1 VNPGDP
7 NLARVEVVAAALG
20 DLCEELVFVGGCAA
34 NLLIDAPSAPPTR
47 VTYDVDVIAEVAA
60 LSGYYALERRFAEC
74 GFAKDMSEGAP
85 ICRWRVGDVEVDLMP
100 TDESILGFSNR
111 WYPAAVAS
119 ASSIALPSGR
129 RISLISPPAF
139 LATKFEAFHTRGRN
153 DVLISHD
160 LEDIVN
166 VVEGRPMIVEEIA
179 VAESGLRAYLAMKFR
194 ELTQNPEF
202 ANALP
207 GLVAYDDLYQNRIQ
221 AVRDRA
227 SAIAGLDSL

>member
-1 VNPGDP
+1 MNPGDP
-7 NLARVEVVAAALG
+7 NVARVEVVAAALG

-34 NLLIDAPSAPPTR
+34 SLLIDTPSAPPTR

-60 LSGYYALERRFAEC
+60 LSGYYALEKRFAER
-74 GFAKDMSEGAP
+74 GFARDMSEGAP
-85 ICRWRVGDVEVDLMP
+85 ICRWRVQDVEVDLMP
-100 TDESILGFSNR
+100 TDERILGFSNR

-129 RISLISPPAF
+129 RIRLISAPAF
-139 LATKFEAFHTRGRN
+139 LATKFEAFDTRGKS

-166 VVEGRPMIVEEIA
+166 VIEGRAVIVEEIA
-179 VAESGLRAYLAMKFR
+179 GAESALRACLAVKFR
-194 ELTQNPEF
+194 ELSRNPDF

-207 GLVAYDDLYQNRIQ
+207 GLVAYDDLYQSRIHT
-221 AVRDRA
+221 VRDRT
-227 SAIAGLDSL
+227 SAIAELDGL

>member
-1 VNPGDP
+1 MNPGDP
-7 NLARVEVVAAALG
+7 NVARVEVVAEALG

-34 NLLIDAPSAPPTR
+34 SLLIDAPSAPPTR

-60 LSGYYALERRFAEC
+60 LSGYYALERRFTER

-85 ICRWRVGDVEVDLMP
+85 ICRWRVQDVEVDLMP

-119 ASSIALPSGR
+119 ASSIALPSGQ
-129 RISLISPPAF
+129 RISLISAPVF

-166 VVEGRPMIVEEIA
+166 VVEGRPLIVEEVA
-179 VAESGLRAYLAMKFR
+179 AAESGLRAYLAVRFR
-194 ELTQNPEF
+194 ELTRNPDF

-207 GLVAYDDLYQNRIQ
+207 GLVAYDDLYESRIQ
-221 AVRDRA
+221 AVRNRT
-227 SAIAGLDSL
+227 SAIAGLESP

>member
-1 VNPGDP
+1 MNPGDP
-7 NLARVEVVAAALG
+7 NVARVEVVAAALG

-34 NLLIDAPSAPPTR
+34 SLLIDAPSAPPTR

-60 LSGYYALERRFAEC
+60 LSSYYALEKRFAER

-85 ICRWRVGDVEVDLMP
+85 ICRWRVQDVEVDLMP

-119 ASSIALPSGR
+119 ASAIALPSGR
-129 RISLISPPAF
+129 RISLISAPVF
-139 LATKFEAFHTRGRN
+139 LATKFEAFQTRGRN
-153 DVLISHD
+153 NVLISHD

-166 VVEGRPMIVEEIA
+166 IVEGRLGIVEEVA
-179 VAESGLRAYLAMKFR
+179 AAESGLRAYLAARFR
-194 ELTQNPEF
+194 ELTRNPDF

-207 GLVAYDDLYQNRIQ
+207 GLVAYDDLYESRIQ
-221 AVRDRA
+221 AVRHRT
-227 SAIAGLDSL
+227 SAIAGLESP

>member
-1 VNPGDP
+1 MNPGDP
-7 NLARVEVVAAALG
+7 NVARVEVVAAALG

-34 NLLIDAPSAPPTR
+34 SLLIDAPSAPPTR

-60 LSGYYALERRFAEC
+60 LSGYYALERRFTEH

-85 ICRWRVGDVEVDLMP
+85 ICRWRVQDVEVDLMP

-111 WYPAAVAS
+111 WYAAAVAS
-119 ASSIALPSGR
+119 ASSIRLPSGR
-129 RISLISPPAF
+129 RISLISAPVF

-166 VVEGRPMIVEEIA
+166 VVEGRSLIVEEVSA
-179 VAESGLRAYLAMKFR
+179 AESGLRGYLAVKFR
-194 ELTQNPEF
+194 ELTRNPDF

-207 GLVAYDDLYQNRIQ
+207 GLVAYDDLYESRIQ
-221 AVRDRA
+221 VVRNRTL
-227 SAIAGLDSL
+227 AIAELESP

>member
-1 VNPGDP
+1 M
-7 NLARVEVVAAALG
+7 
-20 DLCEELVFVGGCAA
+20 
-34 NLLIDAPSAPPTR
+34 
-47 VTYDVDVIAEVAA
+47 DVIAEVAA
-60 LSGYYALERRFAEC
+60 LSGYYALERRFTER

-85 ICRWRVGDVEVDLMP
+85 ICRWRVQDVEVDLMP

-119 ASSIALPSGR
+119 ASSIALPSGQ
-129 RISLISPPAF
+129 RISLISAPVF

-166 VVEGRPMIVEEIA
+166 VVEGRPLIVEEVA
-179 VAESGLRAYLAMKFR
+179 AAESGLRAYLAVRFR
-194 ELTQNPEF
+194 ELTRNPDF

-207 GLVAYDDLYQNRIQ
+207 GLVAYDDLYESRIQ
-221 AVRDRA
+221 AVRNRT
-227 SAIAGLDSL
+227 SAIAGLESP

>member
-1 VNPGDP
+1 MNPGDF
-7 NLARVEVVAAALG
+7 NVARVEVVAEALG

-34 NLLIDAPSAPPTR
+34 SLLIDAPSAPPTR

-60 LSGYYALERRFAEC
+60 LSGYYALERRFTEH

-85 ICRWRVGDVEVDLMP
+85 ICRWRVQDVEVDLMP

-111 WYPAAVAS
+111 WYAAAVAS
-119 ASSIALPSGR
+119 ASSIRLPSGR
-129 RISLISPPAF
+129 RISLISAPVF

-166 VVEGRPMIVEEIA
+166 VVEGRSLIVEEVSA
-179 VAESGLRAYLAMKFR
+179 AESGLRGYLAVKFR
-194 ELTQNPEF
+194 ELTRNPDF

-207 GLVAYDDLYQNRIQ
+207 GLVAYDDLYESRIQ
-221 AVRDRA
+221 VVRNRTL
-227 SAIAGLDSL
+227 AIAELESP

>member
-1 VNPGDP
+1 MNPGDP
-7 NLARVEVVAAALG
+7 NVARVEVVAEALG

-34 NLLIDAPSAPPTR
+34 SLLIDAPSAPPTR

-60 LSGYYALERRFAEC
+60 LSGYYALERRFTER
-74 GFAKDMSEGAP
+74 GFAKDMSKGAP
-85 ICRWRVGDVEVDLMP
+85 ICRWRVQDVEVDLMP

-119 ASSIALPSGR
+119 ASSIALPSGQ
-129 RISLISPPAF
+129 RISLISAPVF

-166 VVEGRPMIVEEIA
+166 VVEGRPLIVEEVA
-179 VAESGLRAYLAMKFR
+179 AAESGLRAYLAVRFR
-194 ELTQNPEF
+194 ELTRNPDF

-207 GLVAYDDLYQNRIQ
+207 GLVAYDDLYESRIQ
-221 AVRDRA
+221 AVRNRT
-227 SAIAGLDSL
+227 SAIAGLESP

>member
-1 VNPGDP
+1 MNPGDP
-7 NLARVEVVAAALG
+7 NVARVEIVAEALG

-34 NLLIDAPSAPPTR
+34 SLLIDAPSAPPTR

-60 LSGYYALERRFAEC
+60 LSAYYALERRFAER

-85 ICRWRVGDVEVDLMP
+85 ICRWRVQDVEVDLMP
-100 TDESILGFSNR
+100 TDQSILGFSNR
-111 WYPAAVAS
+111 WYSAAVAS
-119 ASSIALPSGR
+119 ASSITLPSGR
-129 RISLISPPAF
+129 RISLISAPVF

-166 VVEGRPMIVEEIA
+166 VVEGRPVIVEEVA
-179 VAESGLRAYLAMKFR
+179 AAESGLRGYLAVRFR
-194 ELTQNPEF
+194 ELTRNPDF

-207 GLVAYDDLYQNRIQ
+207 GLVAYDDLYQSRIQ
-221 AVRDRA
+221 AVRNRT
-227 SAIAGLDSL
+227 SAIAGLESP